1 MSVHEFP
8 LPLNIFVQQPSL
20 MSMSYFTK
28 IEGVCVNTM
37 LVSPLK
43 DVVREEEPNMQVF
56 SCNQC
61 GEEFDVEDNC
71 VNHMLEIHRV
81 GDCVWCHH
89 CKQLFYDS
97 VKYSQLL
104 YNILSR
110 LLGTLAATS
119 GSLGISLGK
128 MRNFDYHIF
137 LWCDY
142 LKSLC

>member
-1 MSVHEFP
+1 MGKRHKHQEPPQLESIRGSNFA
-8 LPLNIFVQQPSL
+8 
-20 MSMSYFTK
+20 
-28 IEGVCVNTM
+28 NTM

-56 SCNQC
+56 SCDQC

-97 VKYSQLL
+97 VKYIVNCSTISCPGCSAPWPHRQALW
-104 YNILSR
+104 
-110 LLGTLAATS
+110 A
-119 GSLGISLGK
+119 SLFE
-128 MRNFDYHIF
+128 R
-137 LWCDY
+137 
-142 LKSLC
+142 